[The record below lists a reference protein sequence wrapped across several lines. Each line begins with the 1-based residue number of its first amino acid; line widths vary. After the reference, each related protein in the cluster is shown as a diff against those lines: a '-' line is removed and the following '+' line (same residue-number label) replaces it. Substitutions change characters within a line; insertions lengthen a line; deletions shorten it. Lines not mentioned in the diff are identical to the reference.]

1 MKLHFSYVLLHAF
14 SVLNKLKFANVFS
27 EKQEELVVESA
38 DNASVD
44 EALDLDSP
52 EAASARRAAAVARFR
67 QISQGP
73 LLAMA

>member
-1 MKLHFSYVLLHAF
+1 ML
-14 SVLNKLKFANVFS
+14 S
-27 EKQEELVVESA
+27 EKQEEVVVENA
-38 DNASVD
+38 DNMAVEEVLD
-44 EALDLDSP
+44 YDLDSP

>member
-1 MKLHFSYVLLHAF
+1 M
-14 SVLNKLKFANVFS
+14 FS
-27 EKQEELVVESA
+27 EKQEEVVVENT
-38 DNASVD
+38 DNVSVD
-44 EALDLDSP
+44 EVLDYDLDSP

>member
-1 MKLHFSYVLLHAF
+1 LI
-14 SVLNKLKFANVFS
+14 LNLSQISIAVP

-38 DNASVD
+38 DNVSVD
-44 EALDLDSP
+44 ETLDFDLDSP

>member
-1 MKLHFSYVLLHAF
+1 MSKFSTFVT
-14 SVLNKLKFANVFS
+14 

-38 DNASVD
+38 DNVSVD
-44 EALDLDSP
+44 EALDFDLDSP